1 MRSRSRTLT
10 LYRAV
15 TKHILATIPPDPS
28 SDPQLIQSLLCSG
41 ETTLASLKMYQLDT
55 WLAAHLGDV
64 LDKMLLLVDD
74 ESAYDISLR
83 NFFLL
88 EYAELLQG
96 STQGRGLWKVVSG
109 YLVKAGKE
117 GKRRLGEHLMRVGLQ
132 LGGAEGHRPARQSS
146 GNAEGMDVDAE
157 HDTSTTTTTATTPQ
171 TQARSGKYDHMSDVL
186 NACRELGLER
196 ERHEISRVI
205 ADQLIRQG
213 EYGVAS
219 AMCMEANDVH
229 GIGKLAD
236 RVVEVYIRHGMLS
249 SSSPLCT
256 ESSLKDMSLGLASVC
271 SRGCKLTSRRR
282 SLPPNPFH
290 SPTLPAV
297 PSARS
302 TQTRSRERPLFPWLC
317 RPRNSHDHLDSAL
330 FPRYIPR
337 LSHVHAA
344 GHAA

>member
-1 MRSRSRTLT
+1 MLI

-109 YLVKAGKE
+109 YLNKAGTE

-132 LGGAEGHRPARQSS
+132 LGQAEGEQGTATGSHGPERQSN

-157 HDTSTTTTTATTPQ
+157 HDTTTTTTTTPQ
-171 TQARSGKYDHMSDVL
+171 TRARRGKYDHMSEVL
-186 NACRELGLER
+186 NACRELGFER
-196 ERHEISRVI
+196 ERHDISRVI

-236 RVVEVYIRHGMLS
+236 RVVEVYIRHGTLS
-249 SSSPLCT
+249 PSPFCAET
-256 ESSLKDMSLGLASVC
+256 SLMDMGLGLVSVC
-271 SRGCKLTSRRR
+271 SRGCKLTSRRG

-290 SPTLPAV
+290 PPTLLTV
-297 PSARS
+297 PSARP
-302 TQTRSRERPLFPWLC
+302 TQTRSRERPLFPWLFQ
-317 RPRNSHDHLDSAL
+317 PRNSNDHLDSAHL
-330 FPRYIPR
+330 PRYIPR
-337 LSHVHAA
+337 LPDVYAA